1 METARNTIQK
11 AKVKDSKLEVIYEEY
26 FSEENY
32 SNTIDKKCAQII
44 HADLQVSL
52 DRLKPHLACICEMPE
67 GSTIKSIY
75 DCDLDD
81 FSNYV
86 VTGYS
91 HGGSHESA
99 GITIIGQKLLKS
111 GKVLN
116 LVTPFIKFEDTDA
129 YHYAGELCSD
139 IEACD
144 YEVKEY
150 LFNEKWGV
158 KQLSLDFDE
167 PESSSTGTISIEK
180 PKKRSKKKNIH
191 VELLEAV

>member
-1 METARNTIQK
+1 METAKNTIQK

-26 FSEENY
+26 FSDENY
-32 SNTIDKKCAQII
+32 SNTIDKKCAQIV
-44 HADLQVSL
+44 HADLQSSL

-67 GSTIKSIY
+67 GNRIKGIY

-91 HGGSHESA
+91 HGGSDESA

-116 LVTPFIKFEDTDA
+116 LVTPFIQFEDTDA
-129 YHYAGELCSD
+129 YHYSGELCAD
-139 IEACD
+139 MEACD
-144 YEVKEY
+144 CEVKEY
-150 LFNEKWGV
+150 LFNEKWGI

-167 PESSSTGTISIEK
+167 PEGASTPAISIEK
-180 PKKRSKKKNIH
+180 SKRGRKKKI
-191 VELLEAV
+191 EILEEAV